1 MGLFPGNA
9 DDALLFQLFFFEGC
23 SLHGYLLP
31 PVSSSHGLLL
41 PGDPVVGIHSFLWHH
56 LHWPS
61 LQAIRLSRIWF
72 VTLVRIDCSL
82 SRHCMCRISSLDLAL
97 TVRENHWRC
106 CNMSL
111 ESSLIPW
118 DFTAVEGACKLGDSA
133 LWLFISPEPG
143 AGWKN
148 GETYILFWSRR
159 QQTVGQGSVFCK

>member
-72 VTLVRIDCSL
+72 VILVRIDCSL

-111 ESSLIPW
+111 ESIIPW
-118 DFTAVEGACKLGDSA
+118 DFTAVEGACKLGGSTLAFHLSRAWGRVEEWQNLYLILEQASA
-133 LWLFISPEPG
+133 NCGPRVCFL
-143 AGWKN
+143 
-148 GETYILFWSRR
+148 
-159 QQTVGQGSVFCK
+159 